1 WIPTGPSITKGLE
14 AESHVLVGKGLSVY
28 LNGTMGSAKYT
39 EGPGYPNGG
48 LWVQDTPK
56 NVETAAL
63 FWRHGDWDLGL
74 VDKRVGTLYNDNGSI
89 TYKINGVS
97 LAYPADQAVTI
108 NPFNLVNVF
117 ANYTIKNG
125 SFFRGSRIGLAVNN
139 LADSHNIVGVTP
151 ANAAA
156 PGALYVQSPNDLLNI
171 LPGRSVMI
179 TFTAGWAPRR

>member
-1 WIPTGPSITKGLE
+1 
-14 AESHVLVGKGLSVY
+14 
-28 LNGTMGSAKYT
+28 MGSAKYT
-39 EGPGYPNGG
+39 EGASYPNGG

-63 FWRHGDWDLGL
+63 LWQHANWDLGM
-74 VDKRVGTLYNDNGSI
+74 VDKRVGTMYDDNGSI
-89 TYKINGVS
+89 NYKINGIL

-117 ANYTIKNG
+117 ANYTIRNG

-139 LADSHNIVGVTP
+139 LANSHNIVGVTP
-151 ANAAA
+151 ATAAV
-156 PGALYVQSPNDLLNI
+156 PGALFVPNGADLLNI
-171 LPGRSVMI
+171 LPGRSLMV